1 VKESYPNVATVR
13 WIVENRSGAA
23 LILDDG
29 SAWTIEDRDRE
40 TARHWPKTTHLFV
53 TAATEVG
60 YRLTDDQGVGV
71 GAIFAGFE
79 RFDGAPGPR
88 R

>member
-13 WIVENRSGAA
+13 WIVENRSGAE

-29 SAWTIEDRDRE
+29 SIWRVDERDRE
-40 TARHWPKTTHLFV
+40 AARRWLKTTHLFI
-53 TAATEVG
+53 AAETDFG

-71 GAIFAGFE
+71 GASFAGFE
-79 RFDGAPGPR
+79 RFDTAPGR
-88 R
+88 RS